1 MVWPY
6 GRCIFNSL
14 RKCQTFFAKWSVFLF
29 YQQYIR
35 VLVFLYS
42 STFDFCNFSQ
52 SNRYIVIFHYDFLN
66 LTSKAKATKQVG
78 LYQTKNLY
86 TAKKTINKMRGQ
98 PTKWEKIFE
107 NYIPDKGL
115 ISKIYIELIQLS
127 SKKPKYPVKQNG
139 QDLSRHFS
147 IENI

>member
-1 MVWPY
+1 
-6 GRCIFNSL
+6 
-14 RKCQTFFAKWSVFLF
+14 
-29 YQQYIR
+29 
-35 VLVFLYS
+35 
-42 STFDFCNFSQ
+42 
-52 SNRYIVIFHYDFLN
+52 
-66 LTSKAKATKQVG
+66 
-78 LYQTKNLY
+78 
-86 TAKKTINKMRGQ
+86 MRGQ

>member
-1 MVWPY
+1 M
-6 GRCIFNSL
+6 
-14 RKCQTFFAKWSVFLF
+14 
-29 YQQYIR
+29 
-35 VLVFLYS
+35 
-42 STFDFCNFSQ
+42 
-52 SNRYIVIFHYDFLN
+52 
-66 LTSKAKATKQVG
+66 G